1 MRWYFDRED
10 GLVKPAELSRRRFVF
25 LVGLGAAG
33 IAASHSGSLGP
44 FLPEGLGEGAFAAS
58 GPVLDVAYFHGNFVD
73 SILRPAGLEVSP
85 ENSFEELMYGQEY
98 VGMAF
103 PGLALESVEEVVDP
117 AGSRVRTIR
126 VCWATELVR
135 GSGRDARV

>member
-10 GLVKPAELSRRRFVF
+10 GLVKPAALSRRRFVF

-33 IAASHSGSLGP
+33 IAAATSGSLGS
-44 FLPEGLGEGAFAAS
+44 FLPEGLGEGAVPTS

-73 SILRPAGLEVSP
+73 SILRPAGVEVSP
-85 ENSFEELMYGQEY
+85 ENSFEELMYGPEY

-103 PGLALESVEEVVDP
+103 PGLGLESVEEFVDP
-117 AGSRVRTIR
+117 AGTRLRTIR
-126 VCWATELVR
+126 VCYAYELVR
-135 GSGRDARV
+135 GSGRDSRA